1 MHVKIISVTEM
12 FALRINRAVLHA
24 TAQQQ
29 VLLEIIARPVIQFL
43 KISRFYLNVT
53 KSNLTKKTLLLNVFR
68 KKFQWCINSI
78 NLYSCD
84 LDPCE
89 NDKCNGNV
97 CTPDKQGGV
106 TCDCSTTGFTGDHCE
121 TGNTVFENKQFLS

>member
-1 MHVKIISVTEM
+1 MISVTEM

-53 KSNLTKKTLLLNVFR
+53 KSNLTKK
-68 KKFQWCINSI
+68 NS
-78 NLYSCD
+78 
-84 LDPCE
+84 
-89 NDKCNGNV
+89 
-97 CTPDKQGGV
+97 TP
-106 TCDCSTTGFTGDHCE
+106 
-121 TGNTVFENKQFLS
+121 